1 MTHPRIKL
9 SKKDQ
14 TNIGITTGNIRE
26 LIEGENTG
34 LTCISI
40 SDSYTIK
47 QLVIDLSGDF
57 LQKRK
62 RQFKV
67 KPYIMFVFDEAQ
79 EFVRDLTNAR
89 GIKKDCSEKVET
101 LLRQRRKYG
110 LGGCIAIQR
119 IAYLNTNT

>member
-1 MTHPRIKL
+1 MTRPRIKL

-14 TNIGITTGNIRE
+14 TNIGITTENIRE

-40 SDSYTIK
+40 YDSYTIK

-67 KPYIMFVFDEAQ
+67 KPYIIFVEVLSF
-79 EFVRDLTNAR
+79 EFVNN
-89 GIKKDCSEKVET
+89 S
-101 LLRQRRKYG
+101 Y
-110 LGGCIAIQR
+110 
-119 IAYLNTNT
+119 

>member
-47 QLVIDLSGDF
+47 QLVIDLAAISF
-57 LQKRK
+57 RK
-62 RQFKV
+62 
-67 KPYIMFVFDEAQ
+67 E
-79 EFVRDLTNAR
+79 R
-89 GIKKDCSEKVET
+89 GN
-101 LLRQRRKYG
+101 LR
-110 LGGCIAIQR
+110 
-119 IAYLNTNT
+119 